1 MNELEHRAPHHIED
15 LQGDIMQSNTNL
27 GSDVKILMPGGDGDD
42 RVKFIRFRDVLRTK
56 QFYLLIFIDFCQ
68 TAFWMLLVSTVIY
81 CEGSQQVYNSPN
93 GFFSVGS
100 NGLVNALAITATA
113 QPLVGYVSDHIG
125 VRFSFMLWLLT
136 MGTVAFIIPLF
147 VRKMKK
153 DETID
158 QILIGNEY
166 PTDYLF
172 LLTGALFGCIS
183 LQTSVTSAINNLFG
197 IYSGGRTLAVL
208 QTVSRILGLLCALL
222 PVYLNNW
229 QTKMN
234 LYWAITGVMG
244 GGLCCAMYLNPYAL
258 VEEER
263 DVFAPVNTTKKS
275 KYDSVKF

>member
-1 MNELEHRAPHHIED
+1 MTTLFYLILGVQGVSCIISLVNFTRNSINLERQKHYTKLMNELEHRAPHHIED

-56 QFYLLIFIDFCQ
+56 QFYLLIFVYFCQ

-100 NGLVNALAITATA
+100 NGLVNALAIAATA

-158 QILIGNEY
+158 QILIE
-166 PTDYLF
+166 
-172 LLTGALFGCIS
+172 
-183 LQTSVTSAINNLFG
+183 
-197 IYSGGRTLAVL
+197 
-208 QTVSRILGLLCALL
+208 LC
-222 PVYLNNW
+222 
-229 QTKMN
+229 
-234 LYWAITGVMG
+234 
-244 GGLCCAMYLNPYAL
+244 
-258 VEEER
+258 
-263 DVFAPVNTTKKS
+263 
-275 KYDSVKF
+275 